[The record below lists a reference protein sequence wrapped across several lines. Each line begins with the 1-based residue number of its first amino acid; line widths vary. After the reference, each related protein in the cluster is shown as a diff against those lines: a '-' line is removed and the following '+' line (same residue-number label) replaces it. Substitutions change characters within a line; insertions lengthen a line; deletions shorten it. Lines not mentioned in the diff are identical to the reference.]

1 MKNIFYTISI
11 SVILTLVSTHIS
23 GQNYDD
29 YLGAGHDSGIIVTSS
44 SEDGRSRASNT
55 INARG
60 MDAELIE
67 MSRLMSQSTFGD
79 DMDEIKRATA
89 LGMETWIDE
98 QLNIPIT
105 YLTPLHWDIWNEL
118 ETMYEMSFDVWL
130 GYYITELCKASEEDP
145 NIEPPNLSQ
154 AEVDVLR
161 QAYLDELYGP
171 YALHFNFAWSQS
183 MLTSDD
189 QLRQRVAYALSQ
201 IMVISAQSD
210 LGENG
215 ESLSAFYDILLHH
228 SFGNF
233 RDLLL
238 EVSLNPAMGVYLSHM
253 NNPKAIP
260 EENIHPDENYARE
273 VMQLFSI
280 GLYELN
286 QDGTRKKDTDGNDI
300 PTYTN
305 EDIKELARVFT
316 GLGPGSTDPTM
327 PHITWNA
334 HFGLGYY
341 SANKTE
347 PMIMYPQ
354 WHDTGS
360 KSLLNGLEIPAGQNG
375 LDDIEMAIDYLYNHP
390 NVGPFIGRQL
400 IQRLVKSNPSP
411 AYISRI
417 SAVFNDNGF
426 GERGDMAAVIKAI
439 LLDPEARDCDEM
451 LHFDNGKLREP
462 VLRGSEFIKVIP
474 KFGEKIVYDVNFSSY
489 SCEGIQYT
497 ADTIVVLDN
506 LRFWNN
512 GFNYY
517 QAVKQFPM
525 MSPSVFNFYL
535 PDHQPVGEMAEND
548 LYGPEFKIHD
558 STTAINYIN
567 SVYIFTAPYYDAAW
581 YNWYEHIG
589 LEDIKFDYTE
599 LSEIYKD
606 DPEKFIHHIDI
617 VFTNGQMTDE
627 LKNTLRAFIDEVPD
641 WYNDGYASVPI
652 KSLLYLIMWS
662 PDYTIAK

>member
-1 MKNIFYTISI
+1 MKNKFCFIYIITLLSSI
-11 SVILTLVSTHIS
+11 SVI

-29 YLGAGHDSGIIVTSS
+29 YLGAGHDRGITVTSS
-44 SEDGRSRASNT
+44 SEDNRSRADNT

-60 MDAELIE
+60 MDADIIE
-67 MSRLMSQSTFGD
+67 MSRLMSQATFGA
-79 DMDEIKRATA
+79 DMDEIKRATS

-105 YLTPLHWDIWNEL
+105 YLTPLHWEIWDEI
-118 ETMYEMSFDVWL
+118 ETAWEMAFETWL
-130 GYYITELCKASEEDP
+130 ANYIMELCAAADADP
-145 NIEPPNLSQ
+145 DISRPNLSQ
-154 AEVDVLR
+154 AEVDL
-161 QAYLDELYGP
+161 LKILFLEELYGP
-171 YALHFNFAWSQS
+171 YSLHFNFAWSQS
-183 MLTSDD
+183 VLTSDD

-215 ESLSAFYDILLHH
+215 ESISAFYDILLHH

-233 RDLLL
+233 RDLLY
-238 EVSLNPAMGVYLSHM
+238 EVSLNPAMGVYLSHY

-260 EENIHPDENYARE
+260 DENIHPDENYARE

-280 GLYELN
+280 GLYKLN
-286 QDGTRKKDTDGNDI
+286 QDGTRTKDADGNDI
-300 PTYTN
+300 PTYN
-305 EDIKELARVFT
+305 NDDIKELARVFT

-327 PHITWNA
+327 SHITWNA

-347 PMIMYPQ
+347 PMIMYPE

-360 KSLLNGLEIPAGQNG
+360 KSLLNGLEIPAGQDG
-375 LDDIEMAIDYLYNHP
+375 MKDIEMAIDYIYNHP

-426 GERGDMAAVIKAI
+426 GERGDMAAVVKAI
-439 LLDPEARDCDEM
+439 LLDPEARTCEEM
-451 LHFDNGKLREP
+451 QHFDNGKLREP
-462 VLRGSEFIKVIP
+462 MLRGSEFIKVIP
-474 KFGEKIVYDVNFSSY
+474 KYGEKVVYDVDFSSY

-497 ADTIVVLDN
+497 ADTILVVDN
-506 LRFWNN
+506 LRLWNN
-512 GFNYY
+512 GFDYY
-517 QAVKQFPM
+517 EAVKQFPM

-558 STTAINYIN
+558 TSTAINYIN

-581 YNWYEHIG
+581 YNWYDWVGFEN
-589 LEDIKFDYTE
+589 IKFDYTE
-599 LSEIYKD
+599 LAEIYED
-606 DPEKFIHHIDI
+606 DPEKFIHHVDV

-627 LKNTLRAFIDEVPD
+627 LKNTLRAYINNVPEWYIGEYTEVPLK
-641 WYNDGYASVPI
+641 G
-652 KSLLYLIMWS
+652 LLYLIMWS
-662 PDYTIAK
+662 PDYTIAR

>member
-1 MKNIFYTISI
+1 MKNKFCFIYIITLLSSI
-11 SVILTLVSTHIS
+11 SVI

-29 YLGAGHDSGIIVTSS
+29 YLGAGHDRGITVTSS
-44 SEDGRSRASNT
+44 SEDNRSRADNT

-60 MDAELIE
+60 MDADIIE
-67 MSRLMSQSTFGD
+67 MSRLMSQATFGA
-79 DMDEIKRATA
+79 DMDEIKRATS

-105 YLTPLHWDIWNEL
+105 YLTPLHWEIWDEI
-118 ETMYEMSFDVWL
+118 ETAWEMAFETWL
-130 GYYITELCKASEEDP
+130 ANYIMELCAAADADP
-145 NIEPPNLSQ
+145 DISRPNLSQ
-154 AEVDVLR
+154 AEVDL
-161 QAYLDELYGP
+161 LKILFLEELYGP
-171 YALHFNFAWSQS
+171 YSLHFNFAWSQS
-183 MLTSDD
+183 VLTSDD

-215 ESLSAFYDILLHH
+215 ESISAFYDILLHH

-233 RDLLL
+233 RDLLY
-238 EVSLNPAMGVYLSHM
+238 EVSLNPAMGVYLSHY

-260 EENIHPDENYARE
+260 DENIHPDENYARE

-280 GLYELN
+280 GLYKLN
-286 QDGTRKKDTDGNDI
+286 QDGTRTKDADGNDI
-300 PTYTN
+300 PTYN
-305 EDIKELARVFT
+305 NDDIKELARVFT

-327 PHITWNA
+327 SHITWNA

-347 PMIMYPQ
+347 PMIMYPE

-360 KSLLNGLEIPAGQNG
+360 KSLLNGLEIPAGQDG
-375 LDDIEMAIDYLYNHP
+375 MEDIEMAIDYIYNHP

-426 GERGDMAAVIKAI
+426 GERGDMAAVVKAI
-439 LLDPEARDCDEM
+439 LLDPEARTCEEM
-451 LHFDNGKLREP
+451 QHFDNGKLREP
-462 VLRGSEFIKVIP
+462 MLRGSEFIKVIP
-474 KFGEKIVYDVNFSSY
+474 KYGEKVVYDVDFSSY

-497 ADTIVVLDN
+497 ADTILVVDN
-506 LRFWNN
+506 LRLWNN
-512 GFNYY
+512 GFDYY
-517 QAVKQFPM
+517 EAVKQFPM

-558 STTAINYIN
+558 TSTAINYIN

-581 YNWYEHIG
+581 YNWYDWVGFEN
-589 LEDIKFDYTE
+589 IKFDYTE
-599 LSEIYKD
+599 LAEIYED
-606 DPEKFIHHIDI
+606 DPEKFIHHVDV

-627 LKNTLRAFIDEVPD
+627 LKNTLRAYINNVPEWYIGEYTEVPLK
-641 WYNDGYASVPI
+641 G
-652 KSLLYLIMWS
+652 LLYLIMWS

>member
-1 MKNIFYTISI
+1 MKNKFCFIYIITLLSSI
-11 SVILTLVSTHIS
+11 SVI

-29 YLGAGHDSGIIVTSS
+29 YLGAGHDRGITVTSS
-44 SEDGRSRASNT
+44 SEDNRSRADNT

-60 MDAELIE
+60 MDADIIE
-67 MSRLMSQSTFGD
+67 MSRLMSQATFGA
-79 DMDEIKRATA
+79 DMDEIKRATS

-105 YLTPLHWDIWNEL
+105 YLTPLHWEIWDEI
-118 ETMYEMSFDVWL
+118 ETAWEMAFETWL
-130 GYYITELCKASEEDP
+130 ANYIMELCAAADADP
-145 NIEPPNLSQ
+145 DISRPNLSQ
-154 AEVDVLR
+154 AEVDL
-161 QAYLDELYGP
+161 LKILFLEELYGP
-171 YALHFNFAWSQS
+171 YSLHFNFAWSQS
-183 MLTSDD
+183 VLTSDD

-215 ESLSAFYDILLHH
+215 ESISAFYDILLHH

-233 RDLLL
+233 RDLLY
-238 EVSLNPAMGVYLSHM
+238 EVSLNPAMGVYLSHY

-260 EENIHPDENYARE
+260 DENIHPDENYARE

-280 GLYELN
+280 GLYKLN
-286 QDGTRKKDTDGNDI
+286 QDGTRTKDADGNDI
-300 PTYTN
+300 PTYN
-305 EDIKELARVFT
+305 NDDIKELARVFT

-327 PHITWNA
+327 SHITWNA

-347 PMIMYPQ
+347 PMIMYPE

-360 KSLLNGLEIPAGQNG
+360 KSLLNGLEIPAGQDG
-375 LDDIEMAIDYLYNHP
+375 MKDIEMAIDYIYNHP

-426 GERGDMAAVIKAI
+426 GERGDMAAVVKAI
-439 LLDPEARDCDEM
+439 LLDPEARTCEEM
-451 LHFDNGKLREP
+451 QHFDNGKLREP
-462 VLRGSEFIKVIP
+462 MLRGSEFIKVIP
-474 KFGEKIVYDVNFSSY
+474 KYGEKVVYDVDFSSY

-497 ADTIVVLDN
+497 ADTILVVDN
-506 LRFWNN
+506 LRLWNN
-512 GFNYY
+512 GFDYY
-517 QAVKQFPM
+517 EAVKQFPM

-558 STTAINYIN
+558 TSTAINYIN

-581 YNWYEHIG
+581 YNWYDWVGFEN
-589 LEDIKFDYTE
+589 IKFDYTE
-599 LSEIYKD
+599 LAEIYED
-606 DPEKFIHHIDI
+606 DPEKFIHHVDV

-627 LKNTLRAFIDEVPD
+627 LKNTLRAYIKNVPEWYIGEYTEVPLK
-641 WYNDGYASVPI
+641 G
-652 KSLLYLIMWS
+652 LLYLIMWS

>member
-1 MKNIFYTISI
+1 MKNKSCFIYIITLLSSI
-11 SVILTLVSTHIS
+11 NLI

-29 YLGAGHDSGIIVTSS
+29 YLGAGHDRGITVTSS
-44 SEDGRSRASNT
+44 SEDNRSRADNT

-60 MDAELIE
+60 MDADIIE
-67 MSRLMSQSTFGD
+67 MSRLMSQATFGA
-79 DMDEIKRATA
+79 DMDEIKRATS

-105 YLTPLHWDIWNEL
+105 YLTPLHWEIWDEI
-118 ETMYEMSFDVWL
+118 ETAWEMAFETWL
-130 GYYITELCKASEEDP
+130 ANYIMELCAAADADP
-145 NIEPPNLSQ
+145 DISRPNLSQ
-154 AEVDVLR
+154 AEVDL
-161 QAYLDELYGP
+161 LKISFLEELYGP
-171 YALHFNFAWSQS
+171 YSLHFNFAWSQS
-183 MLTSDD
+183 VLTSDD

-215 ESLSAFYDILLHH
+215 ESISAFYDILLHH

-233 RDLLL
+233 RDLLY
-238 EVSLNPAMGVYLSHM
+238 EVSLNPAMGVYLSHY

-260 EENIHPDENYARE
+260 DENIHPDENYARE

-286 QDGTRKKDTDGNDI
+286 QDGTRTKDADGNDI
-300 PTYTN
+300 PTYN
-305 EDIKELARVFT
+305 NDDIKELARVFT

-327 PHITWNA
+327 SHITWNA

-347 PMIMYPQ
+347 PMIMYPE

-360 KSLLNGLEIPAGQNG
+360 KSLLNGLEIPAGQDG
-375 LDDIEMAIDYLYNHP
+375 MKDIEMAIDYIYNHP

-426 GERGDMAAVIKAI
+426 GERGDMAAVVKAI
-439 LLDPEARDCDEM
+439 LLDPEARTCEEM
-451 LHFDNGKLREP
+451 QHFDNGKLREP
-462 VLRGSEFIKVIP
+462 MLRGSEFIKVIP
-474 KFGEKIVYDVNFSSY
+474 KYGEKVVYDVDFSSY

-497 ADTIVVLDN
+497 ADTILVVDN
-506 LRFWNN
+506 LRLWNN
-512 GFNYY
+512 GFDYY
-517 QAVKQFPM
+517 EAVKQFPM

-558 STTAINYIN
+558 TSTAINYIN

-581 YNWYEHIG
+581 YNWYDWVGFEN
-589 LEDIKFDYTE
+589 IKFDYTK
-599 LSEIYKD
+599 LAEIYED
-606 DPEKFIHHIDI
+606 DPEKFIHHVDV

-627 LKNTLRAFIDEVPD
+627 LKNTLRAYINNVPEWYIGEYTEVPLK
-641 WYNDGYASVPI
+641 G
-652 KSLLYLIMWS
+652 LLYLIMWS